1 MFSRT
6 MNAVP
11 PGLRRWLLIGAMG
24 AGTTAVA
31 VLLAVGFV
39 VHQALQEPL
48 DLSSYL
54 EREPSPRLTDRDG
67 ETLFAYLNE
76 AGHWTFPVTLD
87 EVSPHLVAATL
98 AAEDQRFFQ
107 HPGVDPIAVLR
118 AAAQNLW
125 HRRIVSGAST
135 LTMQAV
141 KLKEASPRTYRGKAE
156 QAVTAL
162 RLEQA
167 MAKEDILELYL
178 NHAPYGMNLLGVEA
192 AARRYFGQPAREL
205 SIAQAA
211 LLAGLPKAPG
221 DLNPFEAPG
230 RAMARRN
237 YVLRRMSANG
247 HISEAQYRRA
257 LQEPLGV
264 QWHEFPRLA
273 PHTAMWFRKQ
283 AAGAGVVQLT
293 LDAGLQRDAEERL
306 RRHVDRF
313 EGRVGNGALVA
324 LDAATGDMLAR
335 AGSRGFFD
343 TPGGGEV
350 DVTRAPRSP
359 GSALKPFTYGLA
371 MKRDQLYPTEALLD
385 ETLDFGVYRPA
396 NFDGR
401 FRGVVTATDALR
413 HSLNVPAVAVLNR
426 VGYESVYQLFKEL
439 DLTTLTGHAAHYGLG
454 LTLGSA
460 EVRLDELTG
469 AYGMLANNGVYVKP
483 GMLKDRERAAGREVF
498 PPGVAASVRGMLRQ
512 PLPRDH
518 LPAHL
523 VRVRQTPRMA
533 WKTGTSS
540 GLRDAWAFAYDER
553 YVVGVWMGHNDGS
566 PSGALVGANAALPL
580 AAEMFQVVTANEPK
594 AETPPRE
601 ELLRTVSVC
610 ARSGLPATAWC
621 PRTVAAEIPREQY
634 VLRRCGVH
642 YPTRSAETQEA
653 AGAGERWP
661 GAARNWDLARIAE
674 ARQDRS
680 EPRRRSLEIIAPA
693 HQGQYVLTGEEQGDQ
708 LRLRSSLDGET
719 EVHWYLNGRY
729 LGKTADGN
737 EVMLELDPG
746 DHEVTCM
753 TPSGA
758 TRTAEFTVERPERKR
773 YF

>member
-1 MFSRT
+1 MFSR
-6 MNAVP
+6 MLNAIS
-11 PGLRRWLLIGAMG
+11 PGLRRWLLIGAIG
-24 AGTTAVA
+24 AGTAAAVG
-31 VLLAVGFV
+31 LLAVGFV
-39 VHQALQEPL
+39 VHEALQEPL
-48 DLSSYL
+48 DLTPYM
-54 EREPSPRLTDRDG
+54 ERDPSPRLTDRNG

-76 AGHWTFPVTLD
+76 ADHWSFPVALD

-98 AAEDQRFFQ
+98 AAEDQRFLR
-107 HPGVDPIAVLR
+107 HPGVDPIAVFR

-162 RLEQA
+162 RLEQV
-167 MAKEDILELYL
+167 MDKEEILELYL
-178 NHAPYGMNLLGVEA
+178 NNAPYGMNLLGVEA
-192 AARRYFGQPAREL
+192 AARRYFGRPAKDLTIE
-205 SIAQAA
+205 QAA

-221 DLNPFEAPG
+221 DLNPFVSPE

-237 YVLRRMSANG
+237 YVLRRVWADG
-247 HISEAQYRRA
+247 RIGEAQYREA
-257 LQEPLGV
+257 VQEPLGV
-264 QWHEFPRLA
+264 QWHGFPRLA

-283 AAGAGVVQLT
+283 AAEAGALQLT
-293 LDAGLQRDAEERL
+293 LDTGLQRDAEERL

-313 EGRVGNGALVA
+313 EGRIGNGALVA
-324 LDAATGDMLAR
+324 LDASTGDILAQV
-335 AGSRGFFD
+335 GSRGFFD
-343 TPGGGEV
+343 TQGGGEV

-371 MKRDQLYPTEALLD
+371 MERDQLYPTEALLD

-401 FRGVVTATDALR
+401 FRGIVTATDALR
-413 HSLNVPAVAVLNR
+413 HSLNVPTVAVLNR
-426 VGYESVYQLFKEL
+426 IGHESVYQLLKEL
-439 DLTTLTGHAAHYGLG
+439 DLTTLTGHADHYGLG

-460 EVRLDELTG
+460 EVRLDELTA
-469 AYGMLANNGVYVKP
+469 AYGMLANNGVYVEP
-483 GMLKDRERAAGREVF
+483 GMRKDRERAEGREVF
-498 PPGVAASVRGMLRQ
+498 PPGVAASVRVMLRQ
-512 PLPRDH
+512 PLPQDRM
-518 LPAHL
+518 PAHL

-540 GLRDAWAFAYDER
+540 GLRDAWAFAYDGR

-566 PSGALVGANAALPL
+566 ASGALVGANAALPL
-580 AAEMFQVVTANEPK
+580 AAEIFQVVTANEPR
-594 AETPPRE
+594 AETSRE
-601 ELLRTVSVC
+601 TLLRSVAVC
-610 ARSGLPATAWC
+610 VRSGLPAARWC
-621 PRTVAAEIPREQY
+621 PQTVQAEIPREQY

-642 YPTRSAETQEA
+642 YPTTPVAENQEA
-653 AGAGERWP
+653 SGERWP
-661 GAARNWDLARIAE
+661 GAARGWDLARIAE

-693 HQGQYVLTGEEQGDQ
+693 DQGQYVLTGEEQGDQ

-737 EVMLELDPG
+737 EVMLELEPG
-746 DHEVTCM
+746 EHEITCM
-753 TPSGA
+753 IPSGA